1 MNSVLLRVAAF
12 SITLASLGCDDEPDH
27 HERTEAVLAL
37 EGDAVAGEPVFTG
50 TCGVSTCHGADG
62 NTPGTPQTAKLGDEV
77 PGNPDSFL
85 ADIILKGDG
94 PMPPQTQLSDQE
106 IADVIA
112 HLRVLFGE

>member
-1 MNSVLLRVAAF
+1 MTISLLRVAAL
-12 SITLASLGCDDEPDH
+12 SIILASLGCDDEPDH
-27 HERTEAVLAL
+27 HPRTEGVLAL
-37 EGDAVAGEPVFTG
+37 QGDAAAGQSVFTG
-50 TCGVSTCHGADG
+50 TCGTTVCHGADG

-94 PMPPQTQLSDQE
+94 PMPPQDQLTDQE